1 MGGHLLLRT
10 LVERRPALDAAV
22 LVAPML
28 GVNSAPIP
36 AWLAPAVADTMCRL
50 GWRDAAD
57 VEDADRRCSRPGSQR
72 QRILTG
78 SRRAL

>member
-22 LVAPML
+22 LVAPMI

-36 AWLAPAVADTMCRL
+36 AWLAPDDRRHRCAGSAAR
-50 GWRDAAD
+50 AAD
-57 VEDADRRCSRPGSQR
+57 VEGAAASCAG
-72 QRILTG
+72 
-78 SRRAL
+78 RARSASTS